1 LYTTKKKISKMSF
14 QNLIKLNN
22 FVGEA
27 FLMNDIISIF
37 KNDNSEI
44 NLDQKELLKKA
55 QNYISLIEDGQNLI
69 NNKVAIDHVE
79 KSLNAFNISIYALK
93 KRDNNLSL
101 NQFNETIRNSKTE
114 IIEAIEKER
123 ILIQDMQESILLF
136 KSIRNIFLEEANK
149 MSNIDDFFSI

>member
-1 LYTTKKKISKMSF
+1 MSF

-44 NLDQKELLKKA
+44 NSDQKELLKKA
-55 QNYISLIEDGQNLI
+55 KNYISLIEDGQNLI
-69 NNKVAIDHVE
+69 NSKVTIKHVE

-93 KRDNNLSL
+93 KLDNKLSL
-101 NQFNETIRNSKTE
+101 NKFNEIIKNSKTQ

-123 ILIQDMQESILLF
+123 ILIEEMQEPISLF
-136 KSIRNIFLEEANK
+136 KSIKNIILEEANK
-149 MSNIDDFFSI
+149 ISNTEDFFSI